1 MQFFGRCQS
10 VPNASN
16 RTFDTNFEEY
26 KREVRDVGSRDFMQS
41 IEHMKTFIA
50 DHYRDGT
57 YYGPRNL
64 VSVSNSYVPDNN
76 VTRNNDNNP
85 TTVVFD
91 MGRRSSIHV
100 NCLQDVVPDMG
111 QPMNATNNNS
121 HVAVGTTIDLTEE
134 EPVRNN
140 NRPKRI
146 ARPTIGQAHVHLLE
160 DYLKAPT
167 LVYKKQKIT
176 CSNSHVAVGTGT
188 TDKIEDDDETYAEQ
202 RNRIR
207 QSKQREEMYLK
218 DSQRTEERAKF
229 LQKISE
235 RKSCTNN
242 EKNKSIKVREL
253 NICEDTL
260 AQLVDEQ
267 ERLEKEQIRIKQE
280 IVYNLQ
286 RQESIRR
293 ELAVETINNDPLNN
307 TKTPAKYVTEDRN
320 PLAKNNTDDRK
331 PSGEKQQKKSVLN

>member
-1 MQFFGRCQS
+1 M
-10 VPNASN
+10 
-16 RTFDTNFEEY
+16 
-26 KREVRDVGSRDFMQS
+26 
-41 IEHMKTFIA
+41 
-50 DHYRDGT
+50 
-57 YYGPRNL
+57 
-64 VSVSNSYVPDNN
+64 
-76 VTRNNDNNP
+76 
-85 TTVVFD
+85 
-91 MGRRSSIHV
+91 
-100 NCLQDVVPDMG
+100 
-111 QPMNATNNNS
+111 
-121 HVAVGTTIDLTEE
+121 
-134 EPVRNN
+134 
-140 NRPKRI
+140 
-146 ARPTIGQAHVHLLE
+146 LE
-160 DYLKAPT
+160 I
-167 LVYKKQKIT
+167 Q
-176 CSNSHVAVGTGT
+176 
-188 TDKIEDDDETYAEQ
+188 IEDDDETYAEQ

-207 QSKQREEMYLK
+207 QSKRREEMYLK

-229 LQKISE
+229 LQEIRN

-331 PSGEKQQKKSVLN
+331 PSGEKTTEEECTELVLNKHVTVDRQKPVNATDITQMTHDTNSELEFPALETDEDVETPLDSLGNECNPIIHPTEECSICLNDLYVQDNTPG